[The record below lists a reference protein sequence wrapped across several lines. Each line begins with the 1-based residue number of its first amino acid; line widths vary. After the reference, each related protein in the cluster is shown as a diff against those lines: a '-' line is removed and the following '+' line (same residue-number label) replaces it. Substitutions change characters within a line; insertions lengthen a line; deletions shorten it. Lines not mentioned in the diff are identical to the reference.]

1 MLIADRP
8 GAAAVVPVGDDPFAA
23 GRKAAEE
30 VVKQLGGAP
39 GALLTLAFM
48 GPEEELLRGIASVAP
63 GVPVV
68 GGSASD
74 HSPEGKFQQI
84 ANGHAFTNHFALAAI
99 GGPVGVA
106 FTNGYRPTG
115 KKAIVTKATGRT
127 VFELDG
133 RRAMDV
139 YTEWV
144 ARAESE
150 IGGGALVSFS
160 VQYPLLFR
168 QAGIGYSAHPTNS
181 NPDGSMDFGAAMRPG
196 MELELAEASVNGLV
210 AEAGNAV
217 YKATLGV
224 EHPTAILLAHCG
236 GRAIALGDRIRE
248 IPAEI
253 AHTAG
258 HLPTV
263 GYLAFGEQGCSEPG
277 SPTHADLSL
286 SALVLG

>member
-1 MLIADRP
+1 
-8 GAAAVVPVGDDPFAA
+8 
-23 GRKAAEE
+23 
-30 VVKQLGGAP
+30 
-39 GALLTLAFM
+39 
-48 GPEEELLRGIASVAP
+48 
-63 GVPVV
+63 
-68 GGSASD
+68 
-74 HSPEGKFQQI
+74 
-84 ANGHAFTNHFALAAI
+84 
-99 GGPVGVA
+99 
-106 FTNGYRPTG
+106 
-115 KKAIVTKATGRT
+115 
-127 VFELDG
+127 
-133 RRAMDV
+133 
-139 YTEWV
+139 
-144 ARAESE
+144 
-150 IGGGALVSFS
+150 
-160 VQYPLLFR
+160 
-168 QAGIGYSAHPTNS
+168 
-181 NPDGSMDFGAAMRPG
+181 MDFGAAMRPG

-224 EHPTAILLAHCG
+224 EHPKAILLAHCG